1 MTTALTATLAILPS
15 LLLLLWVALRDPK
28 RLRSRRS
35 TTVPMTPRRRGLLA
49 SLIFLPGAGLI
60 GLSQWPAFLI
70 WLGAVLTCGWLLVQV
85 LARSAAGVVHG
96 E

>member
-1 MTTALTATLAILPS
+1 MTTALAATLAILPS

-49 SLIFLPGAGLI
+49 SLILLPGAGLI

-70 WLGAVLTCGWLLVQV
+70 WLGTVLTFGWLLVQV
-85 LARSAAGVVHG
+85 LARSPARVVHG
-96 E
+96 D